1 MIPHLVLRH
10 LEKRFPNGTVA
21 VDGIDLEV
29 GEGELVALLGPSGC
43 GKTTTLRMVAGF
55 EDPTAGTI
63 ELAGKRIDVLPPDR
77 RGATMVFQGYAL
89 FPHLSV
95 FENVGYGLRVRRV
108 RGQALRDRV
117 GAALA
122 LVGLEGLGERR
133 PQQLSGGQQQRVA
146 LARALILE
154 PKLLL
159 FDEPLSNL
167 DAKLREQ
174 MRLEIRTLQQRVGIT
189 SVYVTHD
196 QAEAMTL
203 ADRIAVMDRGRIA
216 QLGTPREIYE
226 EPADR
231 LVAAFVGHANFAPGL
246 VRGQAGDTLVIDTL
260 GAARRSSFV
269 PGAYPE
275 GARVD
280 VMVRPEEVHVLPTS
294 AEGAIPA
301 TVIASSFLGGS
312 ALYQLQAGETV
323 LVATAPMERGVP
335 LHPPGAAVGLRIRDG
350 ALRAF
355 PAAPAMQPN
364 GVGPLASVS
373 VPA

>member
-1 MIPHLVLRH
+1 M
-10 LEKRFPNGTVA
+10 A

-43 GKTTTLRMVAGF
+43 GKTTTLRCVAGF
-55 EDPTAGTI
+55 EDPSAGTI

-95 FENVGYGLRVRRV
+95 FENVGYGLRVRHV
-108 RGQALRDRV
+108 RGQTLRDRV
-117 GAALA
+117 AAALA
-122 LVGLEGLGERR
+122 LVGLEGLGDRR

-189 SVYVTHD
+189 SLYVTHD

-216 QLGTPREIYE
+216 QLGTPRQIYE

-231 LVAAFVGHANFAPGL
+231 LVAAFVGHANFAAGI
-246 VRGQAGDTLVIDTL
+246 VRGRAGDTLVVDTL

-269 PGAYPE
+269 PGEYPE

-280 VMVRPEEVHVLPTS
+280 IMLRPEEIHVLPEAADGTI
-294 AEGAIPA
+294 AA

-312 ALYQLQAGETV
+312 ALYQLRAGETE
-323 LVATAPMERGVP
+323 LVATAPMERGAP

-355 PAAPAMQPN
+355 PA
-364 GVGPLASVS
+364 
-373 VPA
+373 

>member
-1 MIPHLVLRH
+1 MRPHLVLRG

-63 ELAGKRIDVLPPDR
+63 ELGGKRIDVLPPDR

-108 RGQALRDRV
+108 GGQALRDRV
-117 GAALA
+117 GTALA

-133 PQQLSGGQQQRVA
+133 PQHLSGGQQQRVA

-189 SVYVTHD
+189 SLYVTHD

-216 QLGTPREIYE
+216 QLGTPREVYE
-226 EPADR
+226 EPVDR
-231 LVAAFVGHANFAPGL
+231 LVAAFVGHANFAAGT
-246 VRGQAGDTLVIDTL
+246 VRGRESDALIVETL
-260 GAARRSSFV
+260 GAVRRTSFA
-269 PGAYPE
+269 PGAYSE
-275 GARVD
+275 GHPVD
-280 VMVRPEEVHVLPTS
+280 VMVRPEEVHLLP
-294 AEGAIPA
+294 EGADGTIRA

-312 ALYQLQAGETV
+312 ALYQLTAGATELIATV
-323 LVATAPMERGVP
+323 PMERGVL
-335 LHPPGAAVGLRIRDG
+335 LHPPGTAVGLRIREG

-355 PAAPAMQPN
+355 AI
-364 GVGPLASVS
+364 S
-373 VPA
+373 

>member
-1 MIPHLVLRH
+1 MKPHLVLRG

-21 VDGIDLEV
+21 VDHIDLEV

-43 GKTTTLRMVAGF
+43 GKTTTLRCVAGF
-55 EDPTAGTI
+55 EDPSAGTI
-63 ELAGKRIDVLPPDR
+63 ELAGRRIDILPPDR

-108 RGQALRDRV
+108 GGQALRDKV
-117 GAALA
+117 HGALS

-189 SVYVTHD
+189 SLYVTHD

-216 QLGTPREIYE
+216 QLGTPRQIYE

-231 LVAAFVGHANFAPGL
+231 LVAAFVGHANFAAGT
-246 VRGQAGDTLVIDTL
+246 VRGRDAGSLIVETL
-260 GAARRSSFV
+260 GATRRTSSA
-269 PGAYPE
+269 PGEYPD
-275 GARVD
+275 GAQVD
-280 VMVRPEEVHVLPTS
+280 VMIRPEEVHVLP
-294 AEGAIPA
+294 AGADGTIEA
-301 TVIASSFLGGS
+301 TVVASSFLGGS
-312 ALYQLQAGETV
+312 ALYQLVAGGTQ
-323 LVATAPMERGVP
+323 LVATVPMERGVP
-335 LHPPGAAVGLRIRDG
+335 LHPAGVAVGLRIRDG

-355 PAAPAMQPN
+355 
-364 GVGPLASVS
+364 AS
-373 VPA
+373 

>member
-1 MIPHLVLRH
+1 VTPDLVLRG

-21 VDGIDLEV
+21 VDGMDLV
-29 GEGELVALLGPSGC
+29 VRQGELVALLGPSGC

-55 EDPTAGTI
+55 EDPTAGTV
-63 ELAGKRIDVLPPDR
+63 ELGGKRIDQLPPDR

-117 GAALA
+117 GAALE
-122 LVGLEGLGERR
+122 LVGLEGLGDRR

-146 LARALILE
+146 LARALVLE

-174 MRLEIRTLQQRVGIT
+174 MRLEIRMLQQRVGIT
-189 SVYVTHD
+189 SLYVTHD

-231 LVAAFVGHANFAPGL
+231 LVAAFVGHANFVAGTVRDRSGDILTVETLGTIRRASFAAGDYAPG
-246 VRGQAGDTLVIDTL
+246 
-260 GAARRSSFV
+260 S
-269 PGAYPE
+269 P
-275 GARVD
+275 VD
-280 VMVRPEEVHVLPTS
+280 VMVRPEEVHVVG
-294 AEGAIPA
+294 ADADGAIVA
-301 TVIASSFLGGS
+301 TVIGASFLGGS
-312 ALYQLQAGETV
+312 ALYQIAAGGTDLIATV
-323 LVATAPMERGVP
+323 PMERGVA
-335 LHPPGAAVGLRIRDG
+335 LHQVGTTVGLRIRDG

-355 PAAPAMQPN
+355 PDAERSSPERGRGTSSLPPA
-364 GVGPLASVS
+364 
-373 VPA
+373 

>member
-1 MIPHLVLRH
+1 MSAYLRLRA

-21 VDGIDLEV
+21 LDGIDLDV
-29 GEGELVALLGPSGC
+29 AEGELVALLGPSGC
-43 GKTTTLRMVAGF
+43 GKTTTLRCIAGF
-55 EDPTAGTI
+55 EDPSGGTI
-63 ELAGKRIDVLPPDR
+63 ELAGKRIDLVPPDR

-95 FENVGYGLRVRRV
+95 FENVAYGLRVRHV
-108 RGQALRDRV
+108 SGTALRDRV
-117 GAALA
+117 AAALG
-122 LVGLEGLGERR
+122 LVGLGGLEQRR

-203 ADRIAVMDRGRIA
+203 ADRVAVMNNGLIA
-216 QLGTPREIYE
+216 QLGTPRQIYD

-231 LVAAFVGHANFAPGL
+231 FVAAFVGHANF
-246 VRGQAGDTLVIDTL
+246 VRGTVRGPDGDTLVVETL
-260 GAARRSSFV
+260 GTARRTSFPV
-269 PGAYPE
+269 GPYAVDSL
-275 GARVD
+275 VD
-280 VMVRPEEVHVLPTS
+280 VMVRPEEVHLVAPETPGTLR
-294 AEGAIPA
+294 AI
-301 TVIASSFLGGS
+301 VIATSFLGSS
-312 ALYQLQAGETV
+312 ALYQLAVGDEQ
-323 LVATAPMERGVP
+323 LVATVPMERGVA
-335 LHPPGAAVGLRIRDG
+335 LQPPGATVGLRIRDG
-350 ALRAF
+350 ALRSF
-355 PAAPAMQPN
+355 PA
-364 GVGPLASVS
+364 PLS
-373 VPA
+373 

>member
-1 MIPHLVLRH
+1 MSFLQLKG

-21 VDGIDLEV
+21 VDHLDLDV
-29 GEGELVALLGPSGC
+29 AEGELVALLGPSGC
-43 GKTTTLRMVAGF
+43 GKTTTLRCIAGF

-63 ELAGKRIDVLPPDR
+63 TLAGRRIDTVAPNR

-95 FENVGYGLRVRRV
+95 FENVAYGLRVRRV
-108 RGQALRDRV
+108 RGDTLRARVQGALE
-117 GAALA
+117 
-122 LVGLEGLGERR
+122 LVGLTGLGERR

-146 LARALILE
+146 LARALVLE

-174 MRLEIRTLQQRVGIT
+174 IRLYIRNLQQRVGIT

-203 ADRIAVMDRGRIA
+203 ADRIAVMNAGRIA
-216 QLGTPREIYE
+216 QLGTPRQIYD

-231 LVAAFVGHANFAPGL
+231 FVAEFVGHANFVTGT
-246 VRGQAGDTLVIDTL
+246 VRGEDAERLAVDVLGSRRTISRAAG
-260 GAARRSSFV
+260 RYV
-269 PGAYPE
+269 PGDA
-275 GARVD
+275 VD
-280 VMVRPEEVHVLPTS
+280 VMVRPEEVHIRRG
-294 AEGAIPA
+294 EGIPA
-301 TVIASSFLGGS
+301 TVVRTSFVGS
-312 ALYQLQAGETV
+312 NALYQLDRAGEHLLATV
-323 LVATAPMERGVP
+323 AMERGVP
-335 LHPPGAAVGLRIRDG
+335 LHADGAAVHVVVRDD

-355 PAAPAMQPN
+355 PRQANGPPHGAAEA
-364 GVGPLASVS
+364 
-373 VPA
+373 

>member
-1 MIPHLVLRH
+1 MKPHLVLRG

-21 VDGIDLEV
+21 VDRIDLEV

-43 GKTTTLRMVAGF
+43 GKTTTLRCVAGF
-55 EDPTAGTI
+55 EDPSAGTI
-63 ELAGKRIDVLPPDR
+63 ELAGRRIDILPPDR

-108 RGQALRDRV
+108 GGQALRDKV
-117 GAALA
+117 HGALG

-189 SVYVTHD
+189 SLYVTHD

-216 QLGTPREIYE
+216 QLGTPRQIYE

-231 LVAAFVGHANFAPGL
+231 LVAAFVGHANFAAGT
-246 VRGQAGDTLVIDTL
+246 VRGRDGGSLIVETL
-260 GAARRSSFV
+260 GAARRASSA
-269 PGAYPE
+269 PGEYPD

-280 VMVRPEEVHVLPTS
+280 VMIRPEEVHVLP
-294 AEGAIPA
+294 AGADGTIAA
-301 TVIASSFLGGS
+301 TVVASSFLGGS
-312 ALYQLQAGETV
+312 ALYQLVADGTQ
-323 LVATAPMERGVP
+323 LVATVPMERGVP
-335 LHPPGAAVGLRIRDG
+335 LHPAGAAVGIRIRDG

-355 PAAPAMQPN
+355 
-364 GVGPLASVS
+364 AS
-373 VPA
+373 

>member
-1 MIPHLVLRH
+1 MTADLVLRH

-29 GEGELVALLGPSGC
+29 GAGELVALLGPSGC

-55 EDPTAGTI
+55 EDPSAGTI
-63 ELAGKRIDVLPPDR
+63 ELGGKRIDVLPPDR

-95 FENVGYGLRVRRV
+95 FENVGYGLRVRRIG
-108 RGQALRDRV
+108 GQALRDKV
-117 GAALA
+117 QAALG
-122 LVGLEGLGERR
+122 LVGLEGLGDRR

-189 SVYVTHD
+189 SLYVTHD

-231 LVAAFVGHANFAPGL
+231 LVAAFVGHANFTAGII
-246 VRGQAGDTLVIDTL
+246 RGRRGDTLIVETL
-260 GAARRSSFV
+260 GASRPTAFA
-269 PGAYPE
+269 PGAYAE
-275 GARVD
+275 GDQVD
-280 VMVRPEEVHVLPTS
+280 VMIRPEEVHVVP
-294 AEGAIPA
+294 AGADGAIA
-301 TVIASSFLGGS
+301 GTVVASSFLGGS
-312 ALYQLQAGETV
+312 ALYQLMAGGVPLQATV
-323 LVATAPMERGVP
+323 PMERGVP
-335 LHPPGAAVGLRIRDG
+335 LQPAGAAVGLRVRDG
-350 ALRAF
+350 AFRAF
-355 PAAPAMQPN
+355 PAASARSE
-364 GVGPLASVS
+364 GAARG
-373 VPA
+373 

>member
-1 MIPHLVLRH
+1 VSFLRLRG

-21 VDGIDLEV
+21 VDHVDLEV
-29 GEGELVALLGPSGC
+29 GEGELIALLGPSGC
-43 GKTTTLRMVAGF
+43 GKTTTLRCIAGF

-63 ELAGKRIDVLPPDR
+63 ELAGRRIDTLPPNR
-77 RGATMVFQGYAL
+77 RNSTMVFQGYAL

-95 FENVGYGLRVRRV
+95 FENVAYGLRVRRV
-108 RGQALRDRV
+108 GGQALRSRV
-117 GAALA
+117 ADALA
-122 LVGLEGLGERR
+122 LVGLTSLGERM

-174 MRLEIRTLQQRVGIT
+174 MRLEIRNLQQRVGIT

-203 ADRIAVMDRGRIA
+203 ADRIAVMNLGRIA
-216 QLGTPREIYE
+216 QLGSPREIYD

-231 LVAAFVGHANFAPGL
+231 FVAGFVGHANFVSGT
-246 VRGQAGDTLVIDTL
+246 VRGRTDDRVTVEVLGAIRPISAAAGRYEAGD
-260 GAARRSSFV
+260 
-269 PGAYPE
+269 P
-275 GARVD
+275 VD
-280 VMVRPEEVHVLPTS
+280 VMVRPEEVRVG
-294 AEGAIPA
+294 EGALEA
-301 TVIASSFLGGS
+301 TVERASFVGNT
-312 ALYQLQAGETV
+312 ALYQLTCAGQPLLSTV
-323 LVATAPMERGVP
+323 AMERGVP
-335 LHPPGAAVGLRIRDG
+335 LHADGARIRVSVRDD

-355 PAAPAMQPN
+355 ARQ
-364 GVGPLASVS
+364 GRG
-373 VPA
+373 

>member
-1 MIPHLVLRH
+1 MTPDLVLGG
-10 LEKRFPNGTVA
+10 LVKRFPNGTIA

-29 GEGELVALLGPSGC
+29 GAGELVALLGPSGC

-55 EDPTAGTI
+55 EDPSAGTI
-63 ELAGKRIDVLPPDR
+63 ELAGRRIDVLPPDR

-95 FENVGYGLRVRRV
+95 FENVAYGLRVRRI

-117 GAALA
+117 GAALG

-146 LARALILE
+146 LARALVLE

-189 SVYVTHD
+189 SLYVTHD

-216 QLGTPREIYE
+216 QLGTPRQIYE

-231 LVAAFVGHANFAPGL
+231 LVAAFVGHANFIPAT
-246 VRGQAGDTLVIDTL
+246 VRERDGDTLLVEAL
-260 GAARRSSFV
+260 GGIRRTAFA
-269 PGAYPE
+269 PGAYPA

-280 VMVRPEEVHVLPTS
+280 VMVRPEEVHVVP
-294 AEGAIPA
+294 AGGPA
-301 TVIASSFLGGS
+301 TILATVLASSFLGGS
-312 ALYQLQAGETV
+312 ALYQLAASGSELQATV
-323 LVATAPMERGVP
+323 PMERGVP
-335 LHPPGAAVGLRIRDG
+335 LQPAGAAVGLAIRDG

-355 PAAPAMQPN
+355 ATGPVDSPNRGPAVDPM
-364 GVGPLASVS
+364 GG
-373 VPA
+373 

>member
-1 MIPHLVLRH
+1 MRPHLVLRG

-63 ELAGKRIDVLPPDR
+63 ELGGKRIDVLPPDR

-108 RGQALRDRV
+108 GGQALRDRV

-133 PQQLSGGQQQRVA
+133 PQHLSGGQQQRVA

-189 SVYVTHD
+189 SLYVTHD

-216 QLGTPREIYE
+216 QLGTPREVYE
-226 EPADR
+226 EPVDR
-231 LVAAFVGHANFAPGL
+231 LVAAFVGHANFAAGT
-246 VRGQAGDTLVIDTL
+246 VRGRESDALIVETL
-260 GAARRSSFV
+260 GAVRRTSFA
-269 PGAYPE
+269 PGAYSE
-275 GARVD
+275 GHPVD
-280 VMVRPEEVHVLPTS
+280 VMVRPEEVHLLP
-294 AEGAIPA
+294 EGADGTIRA

-312 ALYQLQAGETV
+312 ALYQLTAGATELIATV
-323 LVATAPMERGVP
+323 PMERGVL
-335 LHPPGAAVGLRIRDG
+335 LHPPGTAVGLRIREG

-355 PAAPAMQPN
+355 AI
-364 GVGPLASVS
+364 S
-373 VPA
+373 

>member
-1 MIPHLVLRH
+1 MSFLRLRG

-21 VDGIDLEV
+21 VDHLDLEV
-29 GEGELVALLGPSGC
+29 AEGELVALLGPSGC
-43 GKTTTLRMVAGF
+43 GKTTTLRCIAGF

-63 ELAGKRIDVLPPDR
+63 ELGGKRIDTVPPNR

-95 FENVGYGLRVRRV
+95 FENVAYGLRVRRV
-108 RGQALRDRV
+108 RGDTLRARV
-117 GAALA
+117 EAALG
-122 LVGLEGLGERR
+122 LVGLTGLSERR

-174 MRLEIRTLQQRVGIT
+174 MRLEIRNLQQRVGIT

-203 ADRIAVMDRGRIA
+203 ADRIAVMNAGRIA
-216 QLGTPREIYE
+216 HLGTPRQIYD

-231 LVAAFVGHANFAPGL
+231 FVAEFVGHANFLTGTVRGATGERLDVDVLGAVRTVSRAEGRYAPGD
-246 VRGQAGDTLVIDTL
+246 A
-260 GAARRSSFV
+260 
-269 PGAYPE
+269 
-275 GARVD
+275 VD
-280 VMVRPEEVHVLPTS
+280 VMVRPEEVHIRRG
-294 AEGAIPA
+294 EGIAA
-301 TVIASSFLGGS
+301 TVVRTSFVGS
-312 ALYQLQAGETV
+312 NALYQLDCAGEHLLATV
-323 LVATAPMERGVP
+323 AMERGVP
-335 LHPPGAAVGLRIRDG
+335 LHADGAAVSVVVRDE

-355 PAAPAMQPN
+355 PRESTGPAAGA
-364 GVGPLASVS
+364 VATVSAS
-373 VPA
+373 AAEA

>member
-1 MIPHLVLRH
+1 MTPPFLKLSG

-21 VDGIDLEV
+21 VNHVDLDV
-29 GEGELVALLGPSGC
+29 AEGEMVALLGPSGC
-43 GKTTTLRMVAGF
+43 GKTTTLRCIAGF

-63 ELAGKRIDVLPPDR
+63 ELSGRRIDTLPPDR

-95 FENVGYGLRVRRV
+95 FENVAYGLRVRHI

-117 GAALA
+117 GSALN
-122 LVGLEGLGERR
+122 LVGLTGLGERR
-133 PQQLSGGQQQRVA
+133 TQQLSGGQQQRVA

-203 ADRIAVMDRGRIA
+203 ADRIAVMLGGHLA
-216 QLGTPREIYE
+216 QLGTPREVYD
-226 EPADR
+226 EPQTRAVADF
-231 LVAAFVGHANFAPGL
+231 LGHANFVAGTVRERAGKDVL
-246 VRGQAGDTLVIDTL
+246 VETL
-260 GAARRSSFV
+260 GAVRRASAA
-269 PGAYPE
+269 PGTYVAGQTVE
-275 GARVD
+275 
-280 VMVRPEEVHVLPTS
+280 VMLRPEEVHVVPPGHDGALP
-294 AEGAIPA
+294 AQVRAA
-301 TVIASSFLGGS
+301 SFLGS
-312 ALYQLQAGETV
+312 AAIYQLACAGTE
-323 LVATAPMERGVP
+323 LLATAPMERGVA
-335 LHPPGAAVGLRIRDG
+335 LQAEGVTVGVRIRDG
-350 ALRAF
+350 ALRVF
-355 PAAPAMQPN
+355 ELPAKQP
-364 GVGPLASVS
+364 
-373 VPA
+373 

>member
-1 MIPHLVLRH
+1 MTAQLVLRQ

-21 VDGIDLEV
+21 VAGIDLEI
-29 GEGELVALLGPSGC
+29 GDGELVALLGPSGC

-55 EDPTAGTI
+55 EDPTSGTI
-63 ELAGKRIDVLPPDR
+63 ELGGKRIDILPPDR

-95 FENVGYGLRVRRV
+95 FENVGYGLRVRHV
-108 RGQALRDRV
+108 GGQALRDRV

-122 LVGLEGLGERR
+122 LVGLAGLGDRR

-189 SVYVTHD
+189 SLYVTHD

-216 QLGTPREIYE
+216 QLGSPRQIYE

-231 LVAAFVGHANFAPGL
+231 LVAAFVGHANFVAGIVRGRDGDALMVAALGATRSSSFAPGTYS
-246 VRGQAGDTLVIDTL
+246 AGDH
-260 GAARRSSFV
+260 
-269 PGAYPE
+269 
-275 GARVD
+275 VD
-280 VMVRPEEVHVLPTS
+280 LMVRPEEVLVLPAGTD
-294 AEGAIPA
+294 GTIPA
-301 TVIASSFLGGS
+301 TVVASSFLGGS
-312 ALYQLQAGETV
+312 ALYQLIADGVPLLATV
-323 LVATAPMERGVP
+323 PMERGVP
-335 LHPPGAAVGLRIRDG
+335 LHPAAATVGLRIREG
-350 ALRAF
+350 AFRAF
-355 PAAPAMQPN
+355 TVAPHTDLPT
-364 GVGPLASVS
+364 GEPTTG
-373 VPA
+373 